1 MKRLAGLVGML
12 FMSFSVHAQQDALRP
27 FVPPNAE
34 IKLGTVL
41 TGQLLVG
48 RKDAWAGA
56 PDFFCRQSNTQA
68 SLVNH
73 PLADGSPKCY
83 ARSLVLGD
91 IGDAPDLVLRRAGPD
106 DADYNASP
114 APVAP
119 GTNLGSLYWQAWGG
133 RCEPGQYGY
142 WSGCGGNGRTAVIYS
157 RSVGVQT
164 ATSRAGSL
172 HLATTP
178 LGNNGSPEDRLVLS
192 EDGRV
197 IINTLAG
204 MKQIEIGSADSCGT
218 GYRCLRVAN

>member
-1 MKRLAGLVGML
+1 MKRLVSIVGVL
-12 FMSFSVHAQQDALRP
+12 FMSFPVHAQQDALRP

-34 IKLGTVL
+34 IKVGTVL

-48 RKDAWAGA
+48 RTDAWPGA
-56 PDFFCRQSNTQA
+56 PDFFCRQSSTQA
-68 SLVNH
+68 SVVNH

-91 IGDAPDLVLRRAGPD
+91 IGDPPDLVLRRAGPD
-106 DADYNASP
+106 NADYTASP
-114 APVAP
+114 APVPA
-119 GTNLGSLYWQAWGG
+119 GTFLGGLYWQAWGG

-157 RSVGVQT
+157 LTVGAQT
-164 ATSRAGSL
+164 GSSRAGSL

-178 LGNNGSPEDRLVLS
+178 LENNGTPLDRLVLS
-192 EDGRV
+192 DDGRV

-204 MKQIEIGSADSCGT
+204 MKAIEVGDADSCGT

>member
-1 MKRLAGLVGML
+1 MKRFVSVAGVL
-12 FMSFSVHAQQDALRP
+12 FMSFSAHAQQDPLRP
-27 FVPPNAE
+27 FVPPTAE
-34 IKLGTVL
+34 ITLGTVL

-48 RKDAWAGA
+48 RTDAWPGA
-56 PDFFCRQSNTQA
+56 PDFFCRQSSTESA
-68 SLVNH
+68 VIH
-73 PLADGSPKCY
+73 PLADGTPKCY

-106 DADYNASP
+106 GADYNASP
-114 APVAP
+114 APVP
-119 GTNLGSLYWQAWGG
+119 GGTYLGGLYWQAWGA

-142 WSGCGGNGRTAVIYS
+142 WSGCGGNGRTALIYS
-157 RSVGVQT
+157 RSVGDQT
-164 ATSRAGSL
+164 GTSRAGSL

-178 LGNNGSPEDRLVLS
+178 MGNNGNPTDRLVLS

-204 MKQIEIGSADSCGT
+204 MKEIEIGSADSCGT

>member
-1 MKRLAGLVGML
+1 MKRLTGLVGVL

-34 IKLGTVL
+34 VKLGTVM

-48 RKDAWAGA
+48 RKDAWPGA
-56 PDFFCRQSNTQA
+56 PDFFCRQSTTQA

-73 PLADGSPKCY
+73 PLADGTPKCY
-83 ARSLVLGD
+83 MRSLVIAD

-106 DADYNASP
+106 NADYNVSP
-114 APVAP
+114 EPIP
-119 GTNLGSLYWQAWGG
+119 SGTYLGGLYWQAWGE
-133 RCEPGQYGY
+133 RCERGQYGY
-142 WSGCGGNGRTAVIYS
+142 WSGCGGNGRTALIYS

-164 ATSRAGSL
+164 GTSRAGSL
-172 HLATTP
+172 HFATTP
-178 LGNNGSPEDRLVLS
+178 PENNGSPEDRLVLS

-204 MKQIEIGSADSCGT
+204 MKQIEIGSPDSCGT

>member
-1 MKRLAGLVGML
+1 MRRAVSLLSVL
-12 FMSFSVHAQQDALRP
+12 FMSFSVHAQRDPLRP
-27 FVPPNAE
+27 FVPPDAE

-48 RKDAWAGA
+48 RADAWPGA
-56 PDFFCRQSNTQA
+56 PDFFCRQSTTSA
-68 SLVNH
+68 SEVNH

-83 ARSLVLGD
+83 ARSLVLAD

-106 DADYNASP
+106 NAGYNASP
-114 APVAP
+114 APIAP
-119 GTNLGSLYWQAWGG
+119 GTYLGGLYWQAWGG

-142 WSGCGGNGRTAVIYS
+142 WSGCGGNARNAVIYS
-157 RSVGVQT
+157 RSVGAQT

-192 EDGRV
+192 DDGRV

-204 MKQIEIGSADSCGT
+204 MKEIEIGSADSCGT
-218 GYRCLRVAN
+218 GFRCLRVAN

>member
-1 MKRLAGLVGML
+1 MKRLTGLVAVF

-34 IKLGTVL
+34 ITLATVM

-48 RKDAWAGA
+48 RKDACPGA

-73 PLADGSPKCY
+73 PLADGTPKCY
-83 ARSLVLGD
+83 MRSLVIGD

-106 DADYNASP
+106 NADYTASP
-114 APVAP
+114 QPVP
-119 GTNLGSLYWQAWGG
+119 SDTYLGGLYWQAWGG

-142 WSGCGGNGRTAVIYS
+142 WSGCGGNGRTALIYS
-157 RSVGVQT
+157 RSIGAQT
-164 ATSRAGSL
+164 GTSRAGTL
-172 HLATTP
+172 HFATTP
-178 LGNNGSPEDRLVLS
+178 PENNGSPIDRLVLTH
-192 EDGRV
+192 DGRV

-204 MKQIEIGSADSCGT
+204 MKEIELGSADSCGT